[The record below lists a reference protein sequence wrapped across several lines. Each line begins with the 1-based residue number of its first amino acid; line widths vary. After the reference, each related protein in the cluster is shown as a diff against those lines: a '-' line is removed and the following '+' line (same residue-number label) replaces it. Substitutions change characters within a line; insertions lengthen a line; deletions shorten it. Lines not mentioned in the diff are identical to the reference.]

1 MFITLNYKVLIPLKH
16 SLDQCFHWWD
26 VVFIKSSE
34 AQQPL
39 REQKTTL
46 TDWITSS
53 DWICPGAVQL
63 TCVGQSDISHVTM
76 SYLSKL
82 IILYWMLMDL
92 RVFYCLM
99 LNRTLVD
106 WLHDT
111 SYITSQDISL
121 NFLNLLRFRTEH
133 RSPWNPCP
141 GPQVYNT
148 QCLYCF
154 VRFRSNHDVKNRYFY
169 SSIQCELWHSI
180 KWFSVGHLYFEIV
193 IYSCYLLSPVG
204 S

>member
-1 MFITLNYKVLIPLKH
+1 MLFPSTPKKPGSH
-16 SLDQCFHWWD
+16 SENRRQLWRTG
-26 VVFIKSSE
+26 S
-34 AQQPL
+34 
-39 REQKTTL
+39 RRL
-46 TDWITSS
+46 TDWL
-53 DWICPGAVQL
+53 CPGAVQL
-63 TCVGQSDISHVTM
+63 TCLGQSDISHVTM

-92 RVFYCLM
+92 RDFYCLM

-169 SSIQCELWHSI
+169 SSIQCEFYQMIFSGSSI
-180 KWFSVGHLYFEIV
+180 CGDS
-193 IYSCYLLSPVG
+193 YLLLLLTQPSRIITSLLLARCWTQTV